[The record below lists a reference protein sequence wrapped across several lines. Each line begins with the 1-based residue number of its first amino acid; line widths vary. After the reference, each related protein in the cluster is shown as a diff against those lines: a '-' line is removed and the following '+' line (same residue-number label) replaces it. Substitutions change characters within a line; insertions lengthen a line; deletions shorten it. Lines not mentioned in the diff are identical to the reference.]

1 MEQQEE
7 NIKPRTLLE
16 LKEERNLLLQQLET
30 FNKNDDDNNNNRNNN
45 NKENSDCPEEI
56 KKEIDELCKILYET
70 QTKHMDFLATRRQNA
85 LKRIADSAD
94 IKKMSSSSSS
104 RDPDDTLDEVG

>member
-30 FNKNDDDNNNNRNNN
+30 FNKNDDNNNNRNN

-56 KKEIDELCKILYET
+56 KKEIDELCKIL
-70 QTKHMDFLATRRQNA
+70 
-85 LKRIADSAD
+85 
-94 IKKMSSSSSS
+94 
-104 RDPDDTLDEVG
+104 